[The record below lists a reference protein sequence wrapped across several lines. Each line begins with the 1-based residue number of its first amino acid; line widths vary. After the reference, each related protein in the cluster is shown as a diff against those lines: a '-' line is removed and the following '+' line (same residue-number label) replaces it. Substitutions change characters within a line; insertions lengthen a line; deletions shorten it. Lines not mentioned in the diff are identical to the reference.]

1 MKHRFVMLLAITAF
15 GLWVLSACGR
25 SPEKSAPTAQ
35 PTAATPQTVVIKETV
50 IVERVVEVTPTPTA
64 SQGPVTVHLNLGTEP
79 LSIDPSLVIDNAGV
93 DIVEN
98 LFLGLTGFDEAGN
111 VEPELATGWSAS
123 EDGLTWTFSL
133 RDDVRWVRYTPSAG
147 VVPLEPVTADDVVF
161 AVRRTCDPRTGSD
174 YAFVNYIIAGCQALH
189 KADPGTL
196 AADRLQ
202 ALVDGVA
209 VKALDEYTVQFT
221 LEAPAGYFPAIA
233 GLWVNRP
240 QHRPTVEQYGAR
252 WTEPGYIVTNGPYVL
267 AGWFHGDHMTL
278 LRNPLWPGWSQAPGN
293 IERVELAML
302 PDDSAAFARYQAGE
316 MDSVTVPPAALAQAK
331 EDPTLS
337 QELTVF
343 PMPCTEYYG
352 FTHTRPPMDNV
363 LVRRALSAAID
374 RQTLVEQVT
383 RGGEIPANTF
393 APPTVFGSAAG
404 DPTIAP
410 WALPESQGGW
420 GYAQAL
426 EQARSWLAEAGYPGG
441 EGFPPLLLMH
451 NAAESRAL
459 IAQAVADMWRNGL
472 GIEVQVESREW
483 RDYLTLLNSAEPAE
497 ALPHVWRLGYCGD
510 YPDQNNWLHEVFNTD
525 QGANLLRWQATA
537 NAPLAPDG
545 RSFDQL
551 TDAARRSTDPEERKA
566 LYREAERILSDTA
579 AAFAPLYYYN
589 VVNVTKPYLRRTFYT
604 LGGNRF
610 ETWTLDWAAK
620 LAAQA
625 AQRR

>member
-1 MKHRFVMLLAITAF
+1 MLLLAT
-15 GLWVLSACGR
+15 GLLVISACNR
-25 SPEKSAPTAQ
+25 PPEDVPVVRETVE
-35 PTAATPQTVVIKETV
+35 TVRTVVVKETV
-50 IVERVVEVTPTPTA
+50 IVERLVEVTPTPTVV
-64 SQGPVTVHLNLGTEP
+64 QGPVTVHLNLGTEP

-93 DIVEN
+93 DVVEN
-98 LFLGLTGFDEAGN
+98 LFLGLTGFDAEGN
-111 VEPELATGWSAS
+111 VEPELAAGWSAS
-123 EDGLTWTFSL
+123 EDGLTWTFTL
-133 RDDVRWVRYTPSAG
+133 RNDVRWVRYTPSAG
-147 VVPLEPVTADDVVF
+147 VVPLEPVTADDIVF

-174 YAFVNYIIAGCQALH
+174 YAFVNYIIAGCQRLH
-189 KADPGTL
+189 KADPAALSAEALQTL
-196 AADRLQ
+196 
-202 ALVDGVA
+202 VEGVA

-267 AGWFHGDHMTL
+267 AGWFHGDHMSL

-293 IERVELAML
+293 IERVELAMWS
-302 PDDSAAFARYQAGE
+302 DDTDAFARYREGE
-316 MDSVTVPPAALAQAK
+316 LDSVTVPPTALAQVR

-337 QELTVF
+337 QELTIF

-374 RQTLVEQVT
+374 RVALVEQVT
-383 RGGEIPANTF
+383 GGGEIPANTF

-410 WALPESQGGW
+410 WALPETHGGW

-426 EQARSWLAEAGYPGG
+426 AQARAWLAEAGFPNGA
-441 EGFPPLLLMH
+441 GFPPLVLMH

-459 IAQAVADMWRNGL
+459 IAQAVAEMWRNGL

-483 RDYLTLLNSAEPAE
+483 REYLGLLNSNAAPD

-525 QGANLLRWQATA
+525 QGANLLRWQASA
-537 NAPLAPDG
+537 EAPLGPDG
-545 RSFDQL
+545 RSYNEL
-551 TDAARRSTDPEERKA
+551 TDAARRSTDPEERRA
-566 LYREAERILSDTA
+566 LYREAERILADTA
-579 AAFAPLYYYN
+579 AAFAPLYHYN
-589 VVNVTKPYLRRTFYT
+589 VVNVTKPYLQRTFYT

-620 LAAQA
+620 QKANV
-625 AQRR
+625 QRRG